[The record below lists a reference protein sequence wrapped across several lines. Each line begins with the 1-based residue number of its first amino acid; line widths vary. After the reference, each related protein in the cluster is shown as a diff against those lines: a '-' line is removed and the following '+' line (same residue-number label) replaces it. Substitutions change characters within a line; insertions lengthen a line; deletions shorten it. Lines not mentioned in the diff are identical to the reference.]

1 MSDST
6 STTLPG
12 SNIAT
17 DTDFA
22 PFREI
27 SEVLRWAHSRWA
39 PLAFAGLSISTI
51 LWIDFLKL
59 YAIPVSFFSSGLLPA
74 LPALFATVTFV
85 VMLLSTNAVM
95 PAFLLWSNVHKDGMS
110 LAAAYRQH
118 VADTAKRRT
127 ADHKKIA
134 SNESTMTPAA
144 SEISAIAYGKGAA
157 ASPPH
162 GYPDLVLRWLWLSV
176 SVGLLW
182 AGWIVVIFYK
192 PDLSPTLVLPTI
204 FGISLAIAV
213 AIFWQPIASMNR
225 GRPSWSFMLQ
235 FTGGI
240 ASQNIVA
247 FSVLYI
253 ILTTTTDTQ
262 WQTLAY
268 KGIVFLLV
276 LVIIATTQ
284 LATATRVIKG
294 PYKNMLKHAC
304 VGVIVVMAAIAAVQP
319 VGALLATYPL
329 RISGPDGH
337 ACMILRLTSPGTK
350 ASSVVSSVKD
360 SKRPGFTVPL
370 QFVTHFDD
378 TYYVK
383 IKPIGGAVY
392 SIPSALVDEFDS
404 CTHANAGS
412 ANATGAA
419 SANTPS
425 SITHPTLP
433 VKAAHNDSIMDND
446 KRRNNDVF
454 LFDLPHDPVNNR
466 RRNNS

>member
-1 MSDST
+1 MSDSI
-6 STTLPG
+6 STTSPG
-12 SNIAT
+12 STNAT

-27 SEVLRWAHSRWA
+27 SEVLRWAHRRWA

-51 LWIDFLKL
+51 FWIDFLKL
-59 YAIPVSFFSSGLLPA
+59 YAIPVSFFSSGLLAA
-74 LPALFATVTFV
+74 LPALFATVMFV
-85 VMLLSTNAVM
+85 VMLFSMNAVM

-118 VADTAKRRT
+118 VANAAERRSEQE

-134 SNESTMTPAA
+134 PNESTVPPATPGGSAA
-144 SEISAIAYGKGAA
+144 HNGNAA
-157 ASPPH
+157 TTPPSR
-162 GYPDLVLRWLWLSV
+162 GYPDLVLRWLWLSIV
-176 SVGLLW
+176 VGFLW
-182 AGWIVVIFYK
+182 AGWIIIIFYH
-192 PDLSPTLVLPTI
+192 PDLSPNLVLPII
-204 FGISLAIAV
+204 FVASLIIAV
-213 AIFWQPIASMNR
+213 AIFWQPVASMNR

-247 FSVLYI
+247 FSTLYI
-253 ILTTTTDTQ
+253 ILKTTTDTQ
-262 WQTLAY
+262 WQTLVS
-268 KGIVFLLV
+268 KGIVFLLA

-284 LATATRVIKG
+284 LVTATRVIQG

-304 VGVIVVMAAIAAVQP
+304 VGVIGVMAAIATIQP

-329 RISGPDGH
+329 RVSGPDGH
-337 ACMILRLTSPGTK
+337 ACMILHLTSVGTK

-360 SKRPGFTVPL
+360 GKRLGFTVPL

-383 IKPIGGAVY
+383 IKPIGGDVY
-392 SIPSALVDEFDS
+392 SIPSALVDEFDR
-404 CTHANAGS
+404 CPLANVDP
-412 ANATGAA
+412 ANATGIA

-425 SITHPTLP
+425 GITHPTLP
-433 VKAAHNDSIMDND
+433 MKAGHSGSTT
-446 KRRNNDVF
+446 NNGK
-454 LFDLPHDPVNNR
+454 H
-466 RRNNS
+466 